1 MLHTE
6 TVDTSTL
13 ELLKSLQQIAQ
24 FSQLR
29 LVGGTALALHLGHR
43 KSIDID
49 IFGSMDCDEKSFP
62 DIIRKIGDIT
72 LLKNTGNIHICLVNG
87 IKTDII
93 NYSYPWLEDITCEN
107 EMRIA
112 GLKDIAAMKLSAIT
126 GRGTKKD
133 FIDLF
138 FLLKQFS
145 LQDMISFYEKKYHD
159 GSVFLVLKSLAYFAD
174 ADNDGMPLMLT
185 PVTWADVK
193 ETIRKELEAYVRAM
207 DPDSYRD

>member
-13 ELLKSLQQIAQ
+13 ELLKRLQQIAQ

-49 IFGSMDCDEKSFP
+49 LFGSMDCDEESFP
-62 DIIRKIGDIT
+62 AIMNKLGDIT
-72 LLKNTGNIHICLVNG
+72 LIKNSENIHISLVNG
-87 IKTDII
+87 IKTDIV
-93 NYSYPWLEDITCEN
+93 NYPYPWLEDLTYEYDL
-107 EMRIA
+107 RLA

-133 FIDLF
+133 FIDLY
-138 FLLKQFS
+138 FLLKHFS
-145 LQDMISFYEKKYHD
+145 LSEMIGFYEQKYHD

-174 ADNDGMPLMLT
+174 AENDGMPLMLI
-185 PVTWADVK
+185 PVTWTDVK
-193 ETIRKELEAYVRAM
+193 ETIRKELEAYIFTM
-207 DPDSYRD
+207 DN

>member
-6 TVDTSTL
+6 TVNTATL
-13 ELLKSLQQIAQ
+13 ELLRNLQQIPR

-49 IFGSMDCDEKSFP
+49 LFGSLDCDDKSFP
-62 DIIRKIGDIT
+62 DIIRKAGDVK
-72 LLKNTGNIHICLVNG
+72 LLKNTENIHICLVNG

-93 NYSYPWLEDITCEN
+93 NYSYPWLEHVVVVN

-112 GLKDIAAMKLSAIT
+112 GLKDIAAMKLSAVT

-133 FIDLF
+133 FIDIF
-138 FLLKQFS
+138 FLLRHFS
-145 LQDMISFYEKKYHD
+145 LREMISLYEQKYHD
-159 GSVFLVLKSLAYFAD
+159 GSAFLVLKSLAYFAD
-174 ADNDGMPLMLT
+174 AENDGMPLMLF
-185 PVTWADVK
+185 PVTWTDVK
-193 ETIRKELEAYVRAM
+193 ETIRKELEEYILRQ
-207 DPDSYRD
+207 